1 MLSCIE
7 ASPQPVFCPLFLGG
21 TMKEDCFLLGCCQGI
36 GQSPKC
42 STRSREAG
50 AVLRK
55 KKYLAEDREDKYK
68 NKKRA
73 NAKTGEREKYR
84 NQGWWREMKDLAEGS
99 PRHPANV
106 TGKRTKTQRA
116 TKTLGNGIKTKKEL
130 SRRNNL
136 INAGF
141 KLLQNQ
147 YT

>member
-21 TMKEDCFLLGCCQGI
+21 AMKEDGFLLGCC
-36 GQSPKC
+36 PKC

-50 AVLRK
+50 VEWSRK
-55 KKYLAEDREDKYK
+55 KKHLAEDRGHKYK
-68 NKKRA
+68 DKKRT
-73 NAKTGEREKYR
+73 NAENRREKYR
-84 NQGWWREMKDLAEGS
+84 NQGWWREMKGLAEGS

-116 TKTLGNGIKTKKEL
+116 TKTLGNGIKTGKKTIKEQCWVETV
-130 SRRNNL
+130 
-136 INAGF
+136 A
-141 KLLQNQ
+141 KPM